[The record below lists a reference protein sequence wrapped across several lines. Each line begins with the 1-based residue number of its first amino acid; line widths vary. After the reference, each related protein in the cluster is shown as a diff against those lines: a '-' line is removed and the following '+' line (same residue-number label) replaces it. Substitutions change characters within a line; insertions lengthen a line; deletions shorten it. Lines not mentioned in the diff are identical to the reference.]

1 MAALR
6 DRLRTDLHAA
16 MRAGDVVTRE
26 SIRMVE
32 AAIKN
37 AEIDRRGPLAESDIL
52 AILQKQIKQ
61 RRESID
67 LYRRGGRQDLADKEQ
82 AEIAVLEAYLP
93 AQLGRAEVVAAA
105 RRVIEQVGARTATDK
120 GRVMGPLMAELRG
133 KADGGLVNEVVM
145 ELLGG

>member
-6 DRLRTDLHAA
+6 DRLRADLHAA

-37 AEIDRRGPLAESDIL
+37 AEIDRRGPLAESDLL

-67 LYRRGGRQDLADKEQ
+67 LYLRGGRQDLADKEQ

-93 AQLGRAEVVAAA
+93 AQLGRAEIVAAA
-105 RRVIEQVGARTATDK
+105 RRVIEQVGARTAADK
-120 GRVMGPLMAELRG
+120 GKVMGPLMAELRG
-133 KADGGLVNEVVM
+133 QADGRLVNEVVM